1 MVRELEGSSGEQS
14 DEPRPGGQ
22 APVAVL
28 IVDDK
33 ATFRKALRDLVSAT
47 PGFTLVGEAESG
59 EEALDL
65 IETTAPQMVIMDK
78 RMPGIGGIEAARRI
92 AGEHPDVVVVLITV
106 DDDRAGIERDI
117 EASGAAELIG
127 KQRFGPAMLRALWAR
142 HGAGG

>member
-1 MVRELEGSSGEQS
+1 MVRELEGSSGEQR
-14 DEPRPGGQ
+14 DEPRTGGQ

-65 IETTAPQMVIMDK
+65 IERTAPQMVIMDK
-78 RMPGIGGIEAARRI
+78 RMPGMGGVAATREI
-92 AGEHPDVVVVLITV
+92 TALHPEIVVLLVSVEVPDT
-106 DDDRAGIERDI
+106 ELMHQ
-117 EASGAAELIG
+117 SGAAAFLRKQELS
-127 KQRFGPAMLRALWAR
+127 PRALTAVWR
-142 HGAGG
+142 DHG